1 MTSIMDIEG
10 IGAAYKEKLVAAGI
24 RTTDKLLEVAG
35 PKAGRKALAEE
46 TGFSEAHILE
56 WVNRADLMR
65 VKGVGEEY
73 SDLLEA
79 AGVDSPAELATRN
92 AANLTAA
99 MAAYDE
105 KHNTVRRTPTETE
118 VQGWIDHAKTLEKA
132 VTH

>member
-1 MTSIMDIEG
+1 MTSIIDIEG
-10 IGAAYKEKLVAAGI
+10 IGASYKNKLVAAGI
-24 RTTDKLLEVAG
+24 RTTEKLLEVAG

-46 TGFSEAHILE
+46 TGISEVHILE

-65 VKGVGEEY
+65 ITGVGEEY

-92 AANLTAA
+92 AANLVARFV
-99 MAAYDE
+99 E
-105 KHNTVRRTPTETE
+105 INNKKNLVNRVPSETE
-118 VQGWIDHAKTLEKA
+118 VQGWIDESKTLEKV

>member
-1 MTSIMDIEG
+1 MTSILDIEG
-10 IGAAYKEKLVAAGI
+10 IGKQYRDKLVDHGVK
-24 RTTDKLLEVAG
+24 TTEKLLEVAG
-35 PKAGRKALAEE
+35 SKAGRAKLAEA

-79 AGVDSPAELATRN
+79 AGVDSPAELAQRN
-92 AANLTAA
+92 AANLAAA
-99 MAAYDE
+99 MADYND
-105 KHNTVRRTPTETE
+105 KHNTVNRAPSEVE
-118 VQGWIDHAKTLEKA
+118 VQHMIDHAKTLDKV